1 MILLLT
7 TGFFIPTLA
16 QWLFHSSLLK
26 RKLPKSTVSPV
37 PLAECCRRGLI
48 PAFPCHSTHSHLRT
62 LFFSQNYAQNSSA
75 WSSKPFCILSTL
87 KHFFLSR
94 WSLNIFL
101 SLKFIFQ
108 NFIICGTSRLL
119 FYPHMEIMAAEL
131 LILFN

>member
-94 WSLNIFL
+94 WSLNIFYLWNL
-101 SLKFIFQ
+101 SFKISLFVVHQDSCFTPIW
-108 NFIICGTSRLL
+108 RLWL
-119 FYPHMEIMAAEL
+119 R
-131 LILFN
+131 NC